1 MTLLPSSS
9 MVKDAM
15 ESIYSLPG
23 VHTHT
28 GVGGD
33 TSGGIAVPGAPSR
46 GAAVAAVAAGTE
58 REARVCTGTEN
69 THSGSV
75 TW

>member
-1 MTLLPSSS
+1 

-15 ESIYSLPG
+15 ESSYSLPG
-23 VHTHT
+23 VCTHT

-33 TSGGIAVPGAPSR
+33 TSGGIAVPGAPNR
-46 GAAVAAVAAGTE
+46 GAAVAAGTE